1 MTQTDTVT
9 LDHLTKAPQYRDAGP
24 PNPALLTTYLLT
36 YSAKAI
42 AVVTKTGG
50 NGGLR
55 RDFSHADM
63 RVSGL
68 DELRISQLKEVAG
81 REPEEEWVIQPE
93 LQPEPFWG
101 PGD

>member
-1 MTQTDTVT
+1 MPPPQTQ
-9 LDHLTKAPQYRDAGP
+9 HY
-24 PNPALLTTYLLT
+24 LLTYVLTYLLT
-36 YSAKAI
+36 SAKAI

>member
-1 MTQTDTVT
+1 MP
-9 LDHLTKAPQYRDAGP
+9 APQTQHYL
-24 PNPALLTTYLLT
+24 LLTTYLLT

-81 REPEEEWVIQPE
+81 REPEEQWAIQPE

>member
-1 MTQTDTVT
+1 M
-9 LDHLTKAPQYRDAGP
+9 
-24 PNPALLTTYLLT
+24 
-36 YSAKAI
+36 
-42 AVVTKTGG
+42 TKTGG

-68 DELRISQLKEVAG
+68 DELRLAQLKEVAG
-81 REPEEEWVIQPE
+81 REPEESWVIGQTPE

>member
-1 MTQTDTVT
+1 MQ
-9 LDHLTKAPQYRDAGP
+9 P
-24 PNPALLTTYLLT
+24 PPKPSTTYYLLLTYLLT
-36 YSAKAI
+36 FSAKAI